1 MIKNFKIPIPKKGLK
16 IFFDGGGQIIFG
28 YKHFFYNYK

>member
-16 IFFDGGGQIIFG
+16 IFFDGGGGSDYFWI
-28 YKHFFYNYK
+28 